1 MADVSFSI
9 SIDDGLKREFEAV
22 CNANDLTINE
32 AFALFAEETV
42 QMQEFPFSLD
52 EDLIATLE
60 LSSST
65 TVKNTII
72 DGLNTPST
80 ECITENL
87 VEW

>member
-22 CNANDLTINE
+22 CNANGLTINE

-42 QMQEFPFSLD
+42 QMQEFPFFLD

-65 TVKNTII
+65 TMKNTII
-72 DGLNTPST
+72 DGLNTPSV
-80 ECITENL
+80 ECLAEDQ